1 MSDKTTLLR
10 AFNNHFFDFLNDV
23 MSIFPENDDLKLAKT
38 SFETAKKAN
47 PTLILKAWFNYVY
60 TPYKD
65 VIDAGNIDFFFE
77 KDYGSDLST
86 LSNANEIMKMIDK
99 IRQPIKEMS
108 AENKAHTAKYV
119 KNLSQISA
127 LYNLQS

>member
-1 MSDKTTLLR
+1 M
-10 AFNNHFFDFLNDV
+10 
-23 MSIFPENDDLKLAKT
+23 
-38 SFETAKKAN
+38 
-47 PTLILKAWFNYVY
+47 
-60 TPYKD
+60 
-65 VIDAGNIDFFFE
+65 
-77 KDYGSDLST
+77 ST